1 MAICVLFVC
10 HRQVKSAQIV
20 RMMFTIVAKNI
31 INHIVLLITMGKL
44 NAIRS
49 RYFLRKELDGK
60 MILVIYLFEI
70 LKFLKL

>member
-10 HRQVKSAQIV
+10 HRQVKSAKIV
-20 RMMFTIVAKNI
+20 RIMFTIVAKSI
-31 INHIVLLITMGKL
+31 INYIDLLITMGKL

-60 MILVIYLFEI
+60 MILVKCCNYLSQ
-70 LKFLKL
+70 

>member
-10 HRQVKSAQIV
+10 HRQVKSAKIV

-31 INHIVLLITMGKL
+31 INYIDLLITMAKL

-60 MILVIYLFEI
+60 MILCLVHVIWTER
-70 LKFLKL
+70 

>member
-10 HRQVKSAQIV
+10 HRQVKSANIV

-31 INHIVLLITMGKL
+31 INYIVLLITMGNL

-60 MILVIYLFEI
+60 MIFLFEI
-70 LKFLKL
+70 LIF

>member
-10 HRQVKSAQIV
+10 HRQVKSAKIV

-31 INHIVLLITMGKL
+31 INYIVLLITMGKL

-60 MILVIYLFEI
+60 IIF
-70 LKFLKL
+70 